1 MAGYIIA
8 EVNVTDPVR
17 YEEYRKQ
24 VLATVEAYGGAFRVR
39 GGRSVGLEGAPPAG
53 RLVVLEFPSYEQA
66 KAWYESPEYAGPK
79 ALRQATSDGRV
90 LLVEGV

>member
-39 GGRSVGLEGAPPAG
+39 GGRSEGLEGTPPAG
-53 RLVVLEFPSYEQA
+53 RLVVLEFPTYEQA